1 MAGAGAASA
10 PPSSQGLLEQQL
22 RSSAMQFADLPDMQ
36 TSSRAGTPALAANAT
51 SSGPVA
57 ARLAADAAAPSG
69 AGGRQG
75 DGGGGGNKGSA
86 PPPPRLSP
94 SASMVPSPPQRSP
107 PSSSSGSQAAKATGS
122 PQAVPTAGPETP
134 PPSPSSATGG
144 AGDGGGGALPS
155 SPPSP
160 PQMVVDGAAATTPLV
175 PGAATPIPSLPPGT
189 SPDGDTRLCSPS
201 GGPVLGVELVGKRA
215 FQRSGLP
222 VPHPASLMLNPS
234 QLPPDGVEVY
244 ATPEG
249 RTVCRIMRGCRLA
262 NGTAVLPRWMARHA
276 ARLDKDCG
284 VASAI
289 FSLADVVKVE
299 PDGAVRASSLF
310 SARPRMDVNTKWA
323 DSDLFGL
330 TETRTHFPHAL
341 SDILPRMVAVGVLF
355 GGGGSRELREH
366 LRPPGAPAAARGV
379 PALGFPALRPALAV
393 HPDTMARND
402 SDWTKSFSH
411 LLEHPLLRFEVVAL
425 SAAEHPPTML
435 GNPTGTGVCFR
446 SFVTTNAPPYAYN
459 SPLLNNPVLAA
470 SGVSHIDRFVLSRA
484 RAGPCTLRVTV
495 VNRRGP
501 RALLG
506 LPALR
511 KALAGRAA
519 AARVHLAYRVVEFE
533 GLPLCAQAAI
543 MQTTDV
549 VISAHGAGNT
559 NYIFLRPASVA
570 LEIFPFGY
578 RAGPFDGFARALRLD
593 YGEFFAAPQTRVF
606 RECARRTN
614 VSREIV
620 SEWDAAVAAAARAPA
635 AAQHALRLEDG
646 RYSTTAR
653 VCARMQELAFDVDA
667 VAATAIDRGVLQC
680 STR

>member
-1 MAGAGAASA
+1 M
-10 PPSSQGLLEQQL
+10 E
-22 RSSAMQFADLPDMQ
+22 
-36 TSSRAGTPALAANAT
+36 LA
-51 SSGPVA
+51 
-57 ARLAADAAAPSG
+57 
-69 AGGRQG
+69 
-75 DGGGGGNKGSA
+75 
-86 PPPPRLSP
+86 
-94 SASMVPSPPQRSP
+94 
-107 PSSSSGSQAAKATGS
+107 
-122 PQAVPTAGPETP
+122 
-134 PPSPSSATGG
+134 
-144 AGDGGGGALPS
+144 
-155 SPPSP
+155 
-160 PQMVVDGAAATTPLV
+160 
-175 PGAATPIPSLPPGT
+175 
-189 SPDGDTRLCSPS
+189 
-201 GGPVLGVELVGKRA
+201 GKRA

-222 VPHPASLMLNPS
+222 VPHPASLALNPS

-244 ATPEG
+244 TTPEG

-262 NGTAVLPRWMARHA
+262 NGTAVLPRWMARFA
-276 ARLDKDCG
+276 GRLDKDCG
-284 VASAI
+284 VTSAI
-289 FSLADVVKVE
+289 FTLTDVVKVE
-299 PDGAVRASSLF
+299 PDGAVRAGSLF
-310 SARPRMDVNTKWA
+310 VSRPRMDVNVKWA

-341 SDILPRMVAVGVLF
+341 SDILPRMVAVGVLL
-355 GGGGSRELREH
+355 GGAPRVLREH
-366 LRPPGAPAAARGV
+366 LRPPGATAAAKGV
-379 PALGFPALRPALAV
+379 PAVGFPALRPALAV

-411 LLEHPLLRFEVVAL
+411 LLEHPLLRFEVLAL
-425 SAAEHPPTML
+425 STAEHPPTML

-470 SGVSHIDRFVLSRA
+470 SGVSHIDRFVLSHA
-484 RAGPCTLRVTV
+484 RTGPCTLRVTV
-495 VNRRGP
+495 INRRGP

-511 KALAGRAA
+511 KALVGRAA
-519 AARVHLAYRVVEFE
+519 AARVRLAYRVVEFE

-578 RAGPFDGFARALRLD
+578 RAGPFDGFARALALD

-614 VSREIV
+614 VSRETV
-620 SEWDAAVAAAARAPA
+620 SEWDAAVATAARAALPA
-635 AAQHALRLEDG
+635 RHALRLEDG

-667 VAATAIDRGVLQC
+667 VAAAAIERGALQC
-680 STR
+680 IH